1 MQEFPLHMQNFLT
14 YLETIRGKSSL
25 TVDEYA
31 LDLRMF
37 FRFLKRE
44 RGLVSPSLPFEQI
57 PIDDVDEAL
66 LRSVTLSDFYAF
78 LSYLARDRGDTAA
91 TRARKVSCLRSYF
104 KYITNHQHILDSNPA
119 DLLEVPKNPSRLPV
133 YLSLEE
139 STRLLNAVEGENAVR
154 DYAILMLFLNCGM
167 RLSELC
173 GMNLSRLNLRER
185 VVRIVGKGNKERQIH
200 LNDACVAALEAYL
213 AVRPAEGVKGEH
225 RDAVFLSR
233 QKRRI
238 NGRTVELMMKKYLKD
253 AQLNEQRYTPHKL
266 RHTAATLMFSEGGV
280 DVRTLKEILGHEQLN
295 TTQIYTHVGDRQLR
309 EATQKNPLAGLK
321 RDVGQPSA
329 RERAEHLKNGA
340 GSPLQEGCAQQ
351 EQEDKEEQ
359 EAEPEKR

>member
-1 MQEFPLHMQNFLT
+1 MQDFPLHTQNFFT
-14 YLETIRGKSSL
+14 YLETIRGKSPL

-37 FRFLKRE
+37 FRFLKRH
-44 RGLVSPSLPFEQI
+44 RGLAEPTLPFNQI

-78 LSYLARDRGDTAA
+78 LNYLARDKGDNAA

-104 KYITNHQHILDSNPA
+104 KYLTNHQHILESNPA
-119 DLLEVPKNPSRLPV
+119 DLLEVPKNPSRLPI

-139 STRLLNAVEGENAVR
+139 STRLLEAVEGENAVR
-154 DYAILMLFLNCGM
+154 DYAILTLFLNCGM

-173 GMNLSRLNLRER
+173 GMNLSKLNLKER

-200 LNDACVAALEAYL
+200 LNDACVDALEAYL
-213 AVRPAEGVKGEH
+213 AVRPTEGVKGEH

-238 NGRTVELMMKKYLKD
+238 NGRTVELMMKKYLKN
-253 AQLNEQRYTPHKL
+253 AQLNEERYTPHKL

-309 EATQKNPLAGLK
+309 EATQKNPLAGVK
-321 RDVGQPSA
+321 R
-329 RERAEHLKNGA
+329 KTA
-340 GSPLQEGCAQQ
+340 GCSPALSK
-351 EQEDKEEQ
+351 EDKD
-359 EAEPEKR
+359 KK